1 MDQPTS
7 TAQTSAALA
16 PRAVSGLRL
25 RLTRGHL
32 VVAACSLILLPNAL
46 MAPGLKLLPGLIVL
60 VGCLGALLT
69 IVTEIRSCR
78 TGLLAE
84 RVDPMIVAM
93 CALAALV
100 LCVLGGEGHFF
111 FANYDWLTRDA
122 VLADLVRHGFPA
134 FYDYHGSEFLLR
146 APIGMYMLPA
156 AVGRGLGLHAAHLA
170 LLAQNAAILA
180 LILSLLASMA
190 PGRKPIFLAVFA
202 TFSGVEVLG
211 NLLRWALSPQTATH
225 AWPLHAHQHLAAWNP
240 FFQYT
245 NHVAQ
250 IFWVPNHALSGW
262 LLAVLSI
269 LHIRR
274 EIRSEVLI
282 VAFAFSLLWSP
293 LAMAGALPIVGYLV
307 LRRDGRE
314 LLRPRLMIGCGAA
327 LCFLPIVA
335 YLAVDSGS
343 VPHFW
348 PFLYDGFWSLYV
360 LFILVQIPQAA
371 VVASCWGRLDPASR
385 TLAILAIG
393 VLLAIPFYRLGVNN
407 DFCMRASITPL
418 ALLAF
423 IFASIV
429 AQLRLS
435 DRGKRVAAVAVILV
449 LGCFTPAFEIQRA
462 LMLKPFAIS
471 DCNLLTT
478 WRHLEPDHWFANYLV
493 RSDWTPAWL
502 VDRAGAA
509 PAMTIEDRS
518 CWADHPYANLPTADW
533 GDAENW

>member
-1 MDQPTS
+1 MDQPTA
-7 TAQTSAALA
+7 TAPTSAAIV
-16 PRAVSGLRL
+16 PRAMSNLRL
-25 RLTRGHL
+25 RLTRGHI
-32 VVAACSLILLPNAL
+32 VVAASSLFLLPNAL
-46 MAPGLKLLPGLIVL
+46 MAPGLKLLPGLLVL

-69 IVTEIRSCR
+69 IVNEVRSCR
-78 TGLLAE
+78 TGFLAE
-84 RVDPMIVAM
+84 RVDPAIIAL
-93 CALAALV
+93 CSLAALV
-100 LCVLGGEGHFF
+100 LCVLGGQGHFV

-122 VLADLVRHGFPA
+122 VLADLVRRGFPA
-134 FYDYHGSEFLLR
+134 FYDHHGSEFLLR

-170 LLAQNAAILA
+170 LLAQNTAILA

-190 PGRKPIFLAVFA
+190 PGRKPVFLAVFA
-202 TFSGVEVLG
+202 TFSGVEILG
-211 NLLRWALSPQTATH
+211 NLLKWGLSPQIATH
-225 AWPLHAHQHLAAWNP
+225 AWPLHAHQHLTAWNP

-250 IFWVPNHALSGW
+250 IFWVPNHAFPGW
-262 LLAVLSI
+262 WLAALSI
-269 LHIRR
+269 LHVRR
-274 EIRSEVLI
+274 EIRSEVLV
-282 VAFAFSLLWSP
+282 VAFAWSLLWSP
-293 LAMAGALPIVGYLV
+293 LTMAGALPIVGYLV
-307 LRRDGRE
+307 LRHDGRE

-335 YLAVDSGS
+335 YLAADGGS

-360 LFILVQIPQAA
+360 LFILIQIPQAA
-371 VVASCWGRLDPASR
+371 VVASYWRRLDPPSR
-385 TLAILAIG
+385 TLSMLAIG
-393 VLLAIPFYRLGVNN
+393 VLLAIPFYRLGANN
-407 DFCMRASITPL
+407 DFAMRASIMPL

-423 IFASIV
+423 VFASIV

-435 DRGKRVAAVAVILV
+435 DGGRQVAAVVVILV
-449 LGCFTPAFEIQRA
+449 LGCLTPALEIQRA

-478 WRHLEPDHWFANYLV
+478 WSLLEPDHWFANYLA
-493 RSDWTPAWL
+493 RSDRTPAWL
-502 VDRAGAA
+502 VRRDGAA

-518 CWADHPYANLPTADW
+518 CWPDHPFENLPMTAW